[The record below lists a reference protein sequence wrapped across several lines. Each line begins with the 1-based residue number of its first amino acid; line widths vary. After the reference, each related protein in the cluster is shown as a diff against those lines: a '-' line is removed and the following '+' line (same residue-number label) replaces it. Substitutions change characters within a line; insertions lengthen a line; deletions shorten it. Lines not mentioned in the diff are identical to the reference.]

1 MEKNK
6 KNFNWRG
13 FTSLYITL
21 SFIIMA
27 ISGIILYFA
36 PPGRVAN
43 WSYWRFLGLLKSQW
57 QAIHTIFTFLF
68 IIAAGFHLF
77 FNWKPFIAYL
87 KTKFESSI
95 KLRKELII
103 SSLVVALI
111 FVMTINDFVPFK
123 NVMDFGEELKDSWST
138 QKTEPPIP
146 HAENL
151 KISEF
156 AKTINIPFEELKGSL
171 IAQGFSIPNEEIT
184 IKEIAKQN
192 NISPNDIYNKI
203 KTNNN
208 QPNQPLGEGR
218 GYGRKTLSEICTQN
232 NISIDVALG
241 NLRAHGIEAKEN
253 EKLKDIATRYNLL
266 PIDVANKALGIKKE
280 SE

>member
-103 SSLVVALI
+103 SSLVVVLI
-111 FVMTINDFVPFK
+111 FVMTINDSVPFK

-146 HAENL
+146 HAEDL
-151 KISEF
+151 TIFEF
-156 AKTINIPFEELKGSL
+156 AKTINIPVDELKRSL
-171 IAQGFSIPNEEIT
+171 VAQGFSIPNDEIT

-203 KTNNN
+203 KPNNN
-208 QPNQPLGEGR
+208 QLNQPLGEGR
-218 GYGRKTLSEICTQN
+218 GYGRKTLSEICSQN
-232 NISIDVALG
+232 NISIDVALS
-241 NLRAHGIEAKEN
+241 NLKAHGIEAKEN

>member
-1 MEKNK
+1 MK

-36 PPGRVAN
+36 PPGRIAN

-68 IIAAGFHLF
+68 IIATGFHLF

-87 KTKFESSI
+87 KTKFESNV
-95 KLRKELII
+95 KLRKEL
-103 SSLVVALI
+103 LVSALFVVII
-111 FVMTINDFVPFK
+111 FVMTIYDFVPFK
-123 NVMDFGEELKDSWST
+123 NVMDLGENLKDSWST
-138 QKTEPPIP
+138 EKMEPPIP
-146 HAENL
+146 HAEDQT
-151 KISEF
+151 ITEF
-156 AKTINIPFEELKGSL
+156 ANTINMPVEELKNSL
-171 IAQGFSIPNEEIT
+171 TAKGLNIPDENTT
-184 IKEIAKQN
+184 IKEIAKLN
-192 NISPNDIYNKI
+192 NISPSEIYNNVKRG
-203 KTNNN
+203 NQQVN
-208 QPNQPLGEGR
+208 QPVGEGR
-218 GYGRKTLSEICTQN
+218 GYGRKTLSEICAQN
-232 NISIDVALG
+232 NISIEAAIA
-241 NLRAHGIEAKEN
+241 NLKAHGIEAEEN

-280 SE
+280 SGEI